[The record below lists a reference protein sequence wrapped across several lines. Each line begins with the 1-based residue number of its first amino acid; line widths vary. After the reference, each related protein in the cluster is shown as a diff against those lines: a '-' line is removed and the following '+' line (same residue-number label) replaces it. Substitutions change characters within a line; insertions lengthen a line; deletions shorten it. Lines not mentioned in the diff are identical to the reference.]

1 MSIYHNPDKLLL
13 KRFNEKNGLALRLD
27 QVVFSNP
34 RDAKLV
40 DPVLAKNY
48 NSVIDV
54 VMQKNAPYDGV
65 AVLFYNR
72 INFAYEF
79 VNSRLLDINY
89 LIVEEEKTIHELIP
103 ALNRKLGLSLVPEE
117 VADKT
122 FESVGLFTTVQVQML
137 PGSKRYIGSFN
148 INVMRRGGSFVALTL
163 RNSVVEVL
171 DANRKAVT
179 AGRPDYPVYPINY
192 HIDYT
197 AAAGVL
203 KNLSGFLTYPRW
215 TGEDTSELLQ
225 DNGPSV
231 TSAINAVDGLGWV
244 YTASATA
251 VNNLARAVILYN
263 GPTKDC
269 LVYPEG
275 YTQNLPFDVPGVN
288 PSNTDFDNVL
298 VLANNYPYYST
309 NRYKPLVLFHYND

>member
-13 KRFNEKNGLALRLD
+13 KRFNEKNGLALRAD
-27 QVVFSNP
+27 QVVFTNP

-54 VMQKNAPYDGV
+54 VMQKNSPYDGV
-65 AVLFYNR
+65 AALFYNR

-79 VNSRLLDINY
+79 ANSRLLDLNY
-89 LIVEEEKTIHELIP
+89 LVVEDEKTTRELVP
-103 ALNRKLGLSLVPEE
+103 ALNRKLGLSLIPEE
-117 VADKT
+117 VDDKA
-122 FESVGLFTTVQVQML
+122 FEGVGLFTTVQIQML
-137 PGSKRYIGSFN
+137 AGSKQYIGSFN
-148 INVMRRGGSFVALTL
+148 INVMRNGGSFVPITL
-163 RNSVVEVL
+163 RNSVVDVL
-171 DANRKAVT
+171 DADRKSIGVK
-179 AGRPDYPVYPINY
+179 PDYPIYSLNY

-197 AAAGVL
+197 AAAPVL
-203 KNLSGFLTYPRW
+203 KKIGASLAYTRW
-215 TGEDTSELLQ
+215 SGEDVAELLQ
-225 DNGPSV
+225 DNGSSV
-231 TSAINAVDGLGWV
+231 SNALNAVDGIGW
-244 YTASATA
+244 TFGASATA
-251 VNNLARAVILYN
+251 ANSLARSVILYN

-275 YTQNLPFDVPGVN
+275 YKKNTPIVAAGAN

-298 VLANNYPYYST
+298 VLVNNNPYYST

>member
-72 INFAYEF
+72 VNFAYEF
-79 VNSRLLDINY
+79 ANSRLLDINY
-89 LIVEEEKTIHELIP
+89 LIIEEEKTIHELIP
-103 ALNRKLGLSLVPEE
+103 ALNRKLGLALVPEE

-148 INVMRRGGSFVALTL
+148 INVMRRGGSFVPITL
-163 RNSVVEVL
+163 RNSVVEAM
-171 DANRKAVT
+171 DATRKL
-179 AGRPDYPVYPINY
+179 AGAKPDYPIYPINY

-197 AAAGVL
+197 AAAATFRSIRGSLV
-203 KNLSGFLTYPRW
+203 YPRW
-215 TGEDTSELLQ
+215 LGEDNPELLQ
-225 DNGPSV
+225 DLSGSIV
-231 TSAINAVDGLGWV
+231 AAINAVDGLGWV
-244 YTASATA
+244 YTATATA
-251 VNNLARAVILYN
+251 ANNLVRSMVLYN

-275 YTQNLPFDVPGVN
+275 YMGNKPIEAVGVN
-288 PSNTDFDNVL
+288 PSNTDFDNVM
-298 VLANNYPYYST
+298 VLANNNPYYST

>member
-13 KRFNEKNGLALRLD
+13 KRFNEKNGLALKSE
-27 QVVFSNP
+27 QVVFTNP

-40 DPVLAKNY
+40 DPVMAKNY

-79 VNSRLLDINY
+79 ANSRLLDLNY
-89 LIVEEEKTIHELIP
+89 LVVEEEKTIHELIP
-103 ALNRKLGLSLVPEE
+103 ALNRKLGLALVPEE
-117 VADKT
+117 VADKA
-122 FESVGLFTTVQVQML
+122 FESIGLFTTVQVQVL

-148 INVMRRGGSFVALTL
+148 INLMRRGGSFVPITL
-163 RNSVVEVL
+163 RNSVVDVL
-171 DANRKAVT
+171 DADRKA
-179 AGRPDYPVYPINY
+179 AAAKPDYPIYSLNY
-192 HIDYT
+192 HIDYSS
-197 AAAGVL
+197 AAGVL
-203 KNLSGFLTYPRW
+203 RKLGALLTYPNW
-215 TGEDTSELLQ
+215 GGEDIAELLQ
-225 DNGPSV
+225 DNSTALTG
-231 TSAINAVDGLGWV
+231 ALNGADGLGWV
-244 YTASATA
+244 YTAAATA
-251 VNNLARAVILYN
+251 ANNLARCVVIYN

-275 YTQNLPFDVPGVN
+275 YKKNKPIEVVGAN

-298 VLANNYPYYST
+298 VLVNNNPYYST

>member
-13 KRFNEKNGLALRLD
+13 KRFNEKNGLALRAD
-27 QVVFSNP
+27 QVVFTNP

-79 VNSRLLDINY
+79 TNSRLLDLNY
-89 LIVEEEKTIHELIP
+89 LVVDEEKSVHELLP
-103 ALNRKLGLSLVPEE
+103 ALNRKLGLTLTPEE
-117 VADKT
+117 VADKP
-122 FESVGLFTTVQVQML
+122 FESVGLFTTVQVQVL

-148 INVMRRGGSFVALTL
+148 INVMRAAGSFVPITL
-163 RNSVVEVL
+163 RNSVVEAM
-171 DANRKAVT
+171 DATRKL
-179 AGRPDYPVYPINY
+179 AGAKPDYPIYPLNY
-192 HIDYT
+192 HIDYS
-197 AAAGVL
+197 AAAGVFR
-203 KNLSGFLTYPRW
+203 KFSGSLIYPRW
-215 TGEDTSELLQ
+215 PGEDTSASNAANITTLL
-225 DNGPSV
+225 
-231 TSAINAVDGLGWV
+231 SAIVAVDGLDWNNNT
-244 YTASATA
+244 TAGAT
-251 VNNLARAVILYN
+251 NSLARSMVLYN

-275 YTQNLPFDVPGVN
+275 YMGNKPIEAVGKN

-298 VLANNYPYYST
+298 ILANNNPYYST
-309 NRYKPLVLFHYND
+309 IRYKPLVLFHYND